1 VGALQRLCDAS
12 LLDTLRALDYAH
24 VPMSGGE
31 TRPFEPLRRPP
42 RDLTG
47 KQRRH
52 LRALAHHL
60 TPVVQVGKE
69 GVTHALRRQVDR
81 ALDDH
86 ELIKIRVSEACP
98 DDRFTVADHLVATC
112 GAHLAGRA
120 GRVLILYR
128 QHADKPRI
136 QLPA

>member
-1 VGALQRLCDAS
+1 
-12 LLDTLRALDYAH
+12 
-24 VPMSGGE
+24 MSHGQ
-31 TRPFEPLRRPP
+31 TRPFVPARRPSH
-42 RDLTG
+42 DLTG

-60 TPVVQVGKE
+60 SPVVQVGKD
-69 GVTHALRRQVDR
+69 GVTPALRRQVDR

-86 ELIKIRVSEACP
+86 ELIKIRVGEGCP
-98 DDRFTVADHLVATC
+98 DDRFTVGDALTEAC

-128 QHADKPRI
+128 RHEERPRI